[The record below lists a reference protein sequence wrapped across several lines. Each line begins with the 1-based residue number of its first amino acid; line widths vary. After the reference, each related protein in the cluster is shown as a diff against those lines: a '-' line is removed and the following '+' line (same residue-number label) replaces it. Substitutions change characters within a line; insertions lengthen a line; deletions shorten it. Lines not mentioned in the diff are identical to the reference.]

1 MAGAERTRA
10 VARAFAAVLGAA
22 LVAGCASLA
31 PDAGLAPV
39 AEAVQARLGATL
51 QADRGDAD
59 AQAIRARVDEL
70 LAAPLSMDAAVQ
82 VALLNNRGLQA
93 RLAALGVSDAE
104 RVMASRLPNPGFSF
118 GRMRSGDERE
128 IERGLHLDLARLLMA
143 PTIAELEARRH
154 EGERHALTAAALAL
168 GHDTRKAWVRAVAA
182 EETVRYMRR
191 VMQAAEASAELARR
205 MQQAGNFSPLQ
216 RAREQAF
223 YADAAL
229 NLARAEAQQHATR
242 ERLVRLLGLW
252 GTQTG
257 FTLPERL
264 PELPAEVAETPDLE
278 SRAVAGRLDVAAA
291 KAAALRTASSL
302 GLTRTT
308 RFVNVLELGLVRNSS
323 NEAPTTRGWEIELE
337 LPLFDWGDAR
347 VARAEAVYR
356 QALHHAAEVA
366 INARSEAREAHANW
380 RAAHAIA
387 RHHFDEIV
395 PLRRLVADEN
405 LLRYNGM
412 LIGVFE
418 LLADARAQIASVNAA
433 IEALRDF
440 WVAQADLDMALIGP
454 PRLDAPAGPS
464 MSTDEAGGAGH

>member
-1 MAGAERTRA
+1 MPCLRTVTAG
-10 VARAFAAVLGAA
+10 LA
-22 LVAGCASLA
+22 LTLLAGCASLA
-31 PDAGLAPV
+31 PDGGIAPLR
-39 AEAVQARLGATL
+39 ETVQERLGVAL

-59 AQAIRARVDEL
+59 AAAIRDRVDQL
-70 LAAPLSMDAAVQ
+70 LAAPLTMDAAVE

-104 RVMASRLPNPGFSF
+104 RVAASRLPNPGFSF
-118 GRMRSGDERE
+118 GRMRSGDEVE
-128 IERGLHLDLARLLMA
+128 IERGLHVNLARVLMA
-143 PTIAELEARRH
+143 PRIAALESRRH
-154 EGERHALTAAALAL
+154 DAVRHDTTMAVLAL
-168 GHDTRKAWVRAVAA
+168 GHETRKAWVQAVAA
-182 EETVRYMRR
+182 RETVRYMLQ
-191 VMQAAEASAELARR
+191 VMQAADASAELARR

-229 NLARAEAQQHATR
+229 NVARAELQANRTR
-242 ERLVRLLGLW
+242 EQLIRLLGLW
-252 GTQTG
+252 GAQTG

-264 PELPAEVAETPDLE
+264 PALPQTVADQPDVE
-278 SRAVAGRLDVAAA
+278 QRAIATRLDVAAA
-291 KAAALRTASSL
+291 KAAALQTAENL

-308 RFVNVLELGLVRNSS
+308 RFVNVLELGLARNSS

-337 LPLFDWGDAR
+337 LPLFDFGQAR
-347 VARAEAVYR
+347 VARAEGIYR
-356 QALHHAAEVA
+356 QALHQAAEVA
-366 INARSEAREAHANW
+366 INARSEVREAYVNW
-380 RAAHAIA
+380 RSAHEIA

-395 PLRRLVADEN
+395 PLRRHIADEN

-440 WVAQADLDMALIGP
+440 WVAQVDLDMAMTGQ
-454 PRLDAPAGPS
+454 PRLGASAGPS
-464 MSTDEAGGAGH
+464 MSTGEAGGPPH

>member
-1 MAGAERTRA
+1 MAATERARSA
-10 VARAFAAVLGAA
+10 ARALAAA
-22 LVAGCASLA
+22 LAAALLAGCASLA

-59 AQAIRARVDEL
+59 AQAIRKRVDEL
-70 LAAPLSMDAAVQ
+70 LAAPLTMDAAVQ

-118 GRMRSGDERE
+118 GRMRTGDERE

-143 PTIAELEARRH
+143 PTIAEMEASRH
-154 EGERHALTAAALAL
+154 EGERQALTAAALAL

-182 EETVRYMRR
+182 EQTVHYMRR

-229 NLARAEAQQHATR
+229 NLARAEAQQQATR

-252 GTQTG
+252 GAQTG
-257 FTLPERL
+257 FVLPERL
-264 PELPAEVAETPDLE
+264 PEPPAEIAETPDLE
-278 SRAVAGRLDVAAA
+278 ARAVAGRLDVAAA
-291 KAAALRTASSL
+291 KTAALRTASGL
-302 GLTRTT
+302 GLTRAT
-308 RFVNVLELGLVRNSS
+308 RFVNVLELGLVNNSS
-323 NEAPTTRGWEIELE
+323 NEAPTTRGWEIAFE
-337 LPLFDWGDAR
+337 LPLFDAGDAR
-347 VARAEAVYR
+347 LARAEAVYR
-356 QALHHAAEVA
+356 QALHHVAEVA
-366 INARSEAREAHANW
+366 INARSEVREAHANW

-387 RHHFDEIV
+387 RHHLDELV
-395 PLRRLVADEN
+395 PLRRLIADEN

-433 IEALRDF
+433 IEAQRDF
-440 WVAQADLDMALIGP
+440 WVAQADLDMALVGP
-454 PRLDAPAGPS
+454 PSLDAAPGPS
-464 MSTDEAGGAGH
+464 MSAGEAGGPAH